1 MDGLADTAGIRLSDP
16 AAPINPEQAAEALG
30 TMLLER
36 HDADADQA
44 GLVTLAGFAAAVRAE
59 ANARDDAPIGSGP
72 YLDRSRQELAR
83 LAAETVDALPA
94 TDSMG
99 SITPG
104 LSLDAVTLGRD
115 GSLTI
120 EGATVAGD
128 RHLDLAR
135 TAVALAIRFGPAV
148 VAPFLDAY
156 GLDRIDLRRLD
167 TCQLLTAVAD
177 ELGVAEP
184 VEGP

>member
-1 MDGLADTAGIRLSDP
+1 MDGLADAAGIRLSDP
-16 AAPINPEQAAEALG
+16 AAPINPEQAAQALG

-36 HDADADQA
+36 HGAEADRP
-44 GLVTLAGFAAAVRAE
+44 GLVTLATFATAVRA
-59 ANARDDAPIGSGP
+59 AADGQDDAPIESGP

-83 LAAETVDALPA
+83 LAAETVDALP
-94 TDSMG
+94 TDEPVG
-99 SITPG
+99 AITPG
-104 LSLDAVTLGRD
+104 LSLDAVMLGRD

-128 RHLDLAR
+128 LHLDLAR

-167 TCQLLTAVAD
+167 TCQLLTSIAD

-184 VEGP
+184 IEAS

>member
-1 MDGLADTAGIRLSDP
+1 MDGLADAAGIRLSDP
-16 AAPINPEQAAEALG
+16 AAPINPEQAAQALG

-36 HDADADQA
+36 HGAEADQP
-44 GLVTLAGFAAAVRAE
+44 GLISLSGFAAAVRA
-59 ANARDDAPIGSGP
+59 AADSHDDAPIESGP
-72 YLDRSRQELAR
+72 YLDRSRQELAH
-83 LAAETVDALPA
+83 LAVETVDGLPA
-94 TDSMG
+94 NDDTG

-104 LSLDAVTLGRD
+104 LSLDAVMLGRD

-120 EGATVAGD
+120 EGATIAGD
-128 RHLDLAR
+128 PHLDLAR

-184 VEGP
+184 VEAS